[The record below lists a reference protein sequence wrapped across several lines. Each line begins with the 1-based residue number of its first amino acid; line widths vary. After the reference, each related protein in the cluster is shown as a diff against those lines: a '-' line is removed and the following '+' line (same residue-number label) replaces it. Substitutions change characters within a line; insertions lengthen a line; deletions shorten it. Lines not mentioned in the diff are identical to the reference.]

1 MLFSLP
7 YAFRTTKIP
16 GMQASSRRRGWGKHM
31 VQRYLL
37 SVLLKPREDTANY
50 GAPSAGTLFIDCLFP
65 CGKEKCC
72 ALQQLRA
79 LCRVYPMHGER

>member
-1 MLFSLP
+1 
-7 YAFRTTKIP
+7 
-16 GMQASSRRRGWGKHM
+16 M

-65 CGKEKCC
+65 CGA